1 MKIGEYDMIGRI
13 ISSFVGTILA
23 ITVLDLLNSAN
34 EEQEKQEEIKEKEII
49 KKPTKKK
56 SKTAKEEK

>member
-1 MKIGEYDMIGRI
+1 MIGRI

-23 ITVLDLLNSAN
+23 ITVLDVLNSTN
-34 EEQEKQEEIKEKEII
+34 EEQKKQEEIKEKELT

-56 SKTAKEEK
+56 SKTTKEER

>member
-1 MKIGEYDMIGRI
+1 MIGRI

-34 EEQEKQEEIKEKEII
+34 EEQEKQEEIKEKELP
-49 KKPTKKK
+49 KKSTKKK
-56 SKTAKEEK
+56 SKATKEEKW

>member
-1 MKIGEYDMIGRI
+1 MKIGENDMIGRI

-34 EEQEKQEEIKEKEII
+34 EEQEKQEEINEKELT

-56 SKTAKEEK
+56 SKTTKE

>member
-1 MKIGEYDMIGRI
+1 MIGRI

-34 EEQEKQEEIKEKEII
+34 EKQEEIKEKEIT
-49 KKPTKKK
+49 KKPTKRK
-56 SKTAKEEK
+56 SKASKEEK

>member
-1 MKIGEYDMIGRI
+1 MIGRI

-23 ITVLDLLNSAN
+23 ITVLDVLKSAN
-34 EEQEKQEEIKEKEII
+34 EEQEKQEEINEKEIT

-56 SKTAKEEK
+56 SKTTKEEK

>member
-1 MKIGEYDMIGRI
+1 MIGRI

-23 ITVLDLLNSAN
+23 ITVLDVLKSAN
-34 EEQEKQEEIKEKEII
+34 EEQEKQEEINEKEIT

-56 SKTAKEEK
+56 SKTTKEEKQL

>member
-1 MKIGEYDMIGRI
+1 MIGRI

-34 EEQEKQEEIKEKEII
+34 EEQEIT
-49 KKPTKKK
+49 KKPTKRK
-56 SKTAKEEK
+56 SKASKEEK